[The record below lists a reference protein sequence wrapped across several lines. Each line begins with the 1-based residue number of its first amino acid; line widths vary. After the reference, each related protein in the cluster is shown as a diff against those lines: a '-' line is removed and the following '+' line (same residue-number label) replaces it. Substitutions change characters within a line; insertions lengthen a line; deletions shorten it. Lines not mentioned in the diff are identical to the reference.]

1 MEIVKLVAQKRVE
14 QGKGPS
20 RRLRVEGKIPAVAY
34 GKKLAATPLAVDPKA
49 LRVAITGA
57 HGLNNVIEL
66 DVEGNEKITA
76 MVREYSHHPVSR
88 AYLHVDF
95 LQVDLNE
102 PVDVSVPF
110 KLVGKAKGI
119 VLGGVL
125 QQIFRA
131 LPVRCLP
138 EKIPTV
144 IEADISDLGLN
155 DSFKV
160 NQLKLGDGVSVRLGA
175 EQTVA
180 SVVAPEKNV
189 EEEKAAAAT
198 PAAAGK
204 DAKAAAPAAKAAA
217 APAKK
222 K

>member
-1 MEIVKLVAQKRVE
+1 MEIVKLAAQKRVE

-66 DVEGNEKITA
+66 DVEGKEKITA

-95 LQVDLNE
+95 LQVDLGE

-119 VLGGVL
+119 VLGGIL
-125 QQIFRA
+125 QQVVRA

-138 EKIPTV
+138 QKIPTV
-144 IEADISDLGLN
+144 IEADVSDLGLN
-155 DSFKV
+155 DSLKV
-160 NQLKLGDGVSVRLGA
+160 SQLKLADGVSVRLGA

-189 EEEKAAAAT
+189 EEEKAAAAA
-198 PAAAGK
+198 PAGK
-204 DAKAAAPAAKAAA
+204 DAKAAAAPAAKAAA

>member
-49 LRVAITGA
+49 LKVAITGA

-66 DVEGNEKITA
+66 DVEGKEKITA

-95 LQVDLNE
+95 LQVDLGE

-119 VLGGVL
+119 VLGGLL
-125 QQIFRA
+125 QQVFRV

-144 IEADISDLGLN
+144 IEADVSDLGLN
-155 DSFKV
+155 DSLKV
-160 NQLKLGDGVSVRLGA
+160 SQLKLADGVSVRLGA

-180 SVVAPEKNV
+180 SVVAPEKSV
-189 EEEKAAAAT
+189 EEEKAAAAA
-198 PAAAGK
+198 PAGK
-204 DAKAAAPAAKAAA
+204 DAKGAAPAAKAAA
-217 APAKK
+217 PAKK

>member
-1 MEIVKLVAQKRVE
+1 MEIVKLAAQKRVE

-49 LRVAITGA
+49 LKVAITGA

-66 DVEGNEKITA
+66 DVEGAEKITA

-95 LQVDLNE
+95 LQVDLSE
-102 PVDVSVPF
+102 PVDVNVPF
-110 KLVGKAKGI
+110 KLVGKAKGL
-119 VLGGVL
+119 VLGGLL
-125 QQIFRA
+125 QQVFRV

-144 IEADISDLGLN
+144 IEADVSDLGLN
-155 DSFKV
+155 DSLKV
-160 NQLKLGDGVSVRLGA
+160 SQLKLADGVSVRLGA

-180 SVVAPEKNV
+180 SVVAPEKSV
-189 EEEKAAAAT
+189 EEEKTAAAA
-198 PAAAGK
+198 PAGK

>member
-1 MEIVKLVAQKRVE
+1 
-14 QGKGPS
+14 
-20 RRLRVEGKIPAVAY
+20 
-34 GKKLAATPLAVDPKA
+34 
-49 LRVAITGA
+49 
-57 HGLNNVIEL
+57 
-66 DVEGNEKITA
+66 

-95 LQVDLNE
+95 LQVDLGE

-119 VLGGVL
+119 VLGGIL
-125 QQIFRA
+125 QQVFRA

-138 EKIPTV
+138 QKIPTV
-144 IEADISDLGLN
+144 IEADVSDLGLN
-155 DSFKV
+155 DSLKV
-160 NQLKLGDGVSVRLGA
+160 SQLKLADGVSVRLGA

-189 EEEKAAAAT
+189 EEEKAAAAA
-198 PAAAGK
+198 PAGK
-204 DAKAAAPAAKAAA
+204 DAKAAAAPAAKAAA